1 MPTLNAKQI
10 NKELDVQNYTSSI
23 TFAIN
28 YNSESEWEDAQA
40 LFEIL
45 FSKGIKPRIFYAELE
60 KQDLDDSQCMKAA
73 EFLGEY
79 QGFFARKNKEK
90 LERLRNVLRE
100 NQDKMDKL
108 NPEVSQL
115 KKTIATRDTEISDL
129 HAQLKDKVSEL
140 QALPPSSE
148 KSAAVRRTKALVY
161 SMDPNAASVA
171 APTAAELKAAARR
184 HKAEEKKG
192 CSLM

>member
-10 NKELDVQNYTSSI
+10 NKELDVKNYTSSI

-60 KQDLDDSQCMKAA
+60 KQDLDGSQCMKAA

-79 QGFFARKNKEK
+79 QGFFVRKSKEK
-90 LERLRNVLRE
+90 LARLENVLRE
-100 NQDKMDKL
+100 NQDKMDAL

-115 KKTIATRDTEISDL
+115 KKKIATRDTEISDL
-129 HAQLKDKVSEL
+129 HAQLEGKVSEL

-148 KSAAVRRTKALVY
+148 KNAAVRRTKALVY
-161 SMDPNAASVA
+161 SMDPKAASVA
-171 APTAAELKAAARR
+171 APTAAARR